1 MKKKIL
7 TLVLLLVAA
16 ISGAQAQVLYK
27 ISGKNLEQPSYIVGS
42 YHLAPISFVDSIKG
56 IRSAMQETAQVCGE
70 LDMQDV
76 MKPENMQ
83 KMQAAMMLPEGQT
96 LKTIFTADELAKVN
110 ALLKN
115 VMGVD
120 MSNPMVEQQL
130 GKLTPQA
137 LTTQLSLLMCMK
149 KHPGFNPQEQFD
161 SYFQQQAIKAQ
172 KPVIGFETVDFQIKT
187 LLCGMSLD
195 RQKQLLVCMADNLEK
210 SEANTERMLQAYFA
224 QNLAE
229 LKTLMEEKENTAC
242 DSTPEEETALIYGR
256 NADWL
261 TKMPEIMANAPTLFV
276 VGAGHLPGD
285 RGVLKLLQVAGYT
298 VEGVR

>member
-137 LTTQLSLLMCMK
+137 LTTQLSLLVCMK

>member
-7 TLVLLLVAA
+7 IFSLLLVAA
-16 ISGAQAQVLYK
+16 IVGAQAQVLYK
-27 ISGKNLEQPSYIVGS
+27 ISGKDLKQPSYIVGS

-70 LDMQDV
+70 LDMHDV

-83 KMQAAMMLPEGQT
+83 KMQVAMMLPEGQT
-96 LKTIFTADELAKVN
+96 LKTIFAADELVKVN

-137 LTTQLSLLMCMK
+137 LMTQLSLLMCMK
-149 KHPGFNPQEQFD
+149 KHPGFNPTQQFD
-161 SYFQQQAIKAQ
+161 TYFQQEAMKAQ

-210 SEANTERMLQAYFA
+210 SVADTERMLQAYFA
-224 QNLAE
+224 QNLTE
-229 LKTLMEEKENTAC
+229 LHTLMEEKENTAC
-242 DSTPEEETALIYGR
+242 DSTPEEETTLIYGR

-261 TKMPEIMANAPTLFV
+261 TKMPGIMANAPTLFV
-276 VGAGHLPGD
+276 VGAGHLPGG
-285 RGVLKLLQVAGYT
+285 RGVLKLLQTAGYT